1 MYWFK
6 IYSLSSFYLQNPEE
20 FNSWSDENDIATALT
35 AAFYQTHAAAVT
47 AARTKTVMQK
57 ATTLIGMPKQDK
69 NSNKVKTQEVQQ
81 PVDEAQIEDGGEASG
96 GLQRSTVGEDQ
107 MEAPGEM
114 EHAADE
120 GMQQTDG
127 EWSTLAECELVF
139 LICFILL
146 VAPGEEISG
155 LEQGLTLE
163 KIYGD
168 LQKETEYSWQMGMK
182 ESARVCSWEK
192 CFEKCPKS

>member
-1 MYWFK
+1 MSSSSLGISSAAILTLKKLAMYWFK

-69 NSNKVKTQEVQQ
+69 NSNKVKTQEVQ
-81 PVDEAQIEDGGEASG
+81 
-96 GLQRSTVGEDQ
+96 RSTVGEDQ

-127 EWSTLAECELVF
+127 EWSTLH
-139 LICFILL
+139 
-146 VAPGEEISG
+146 S
-155 LEQGLTLE
+155 
-163 KIYGD
+163 
-168 LQKETEYSWQMGMK
+168 
-182 ESARVCSWEK
+182 
-192 CFEKCPKS
+192 